1 MRQCPAC
8 NRTYEDTQQFCVQDG
23 TPLVGPAPHAAP
35 GSTPP
40 PQQQPSWGPAP
51 PPAPKKRKIWPW
63 VLGGLVLLVG
73 GGILLIAI
81 VIGVAY
87 KLKDTNNPTANVRT
101 NTNARTSPT
110 VEDAGPP
117 VDTSNTELYVN
128 SRDKVEGTLATNYV
142 DFSFRYPK
150 TWKLDPDPAPSFVRV
165 ERANAAGNTIENFS
179 VGWFAVTG
187 GSGSGAGNTALLS
200 QVINNLSSQ
209 VSGNFPNY
217 QKIGEGA
224 TTVGRYSG
232 YELRFGGA
240 AGKGTAQE
248 LPYWGRIVIIP
259 DPNGSKNGVSLIM
272 LTTGHSKDVKGQADV
287 GEKGELPVILK
298 TFRIGPTPGAT
309 SSTTSTNTSTSAKTG
324 DDEEEQ

>member
-23 TPLVGPAPHAAP
+23 TPLVGPAPQAAQ
-35 GSTPP
+35 GPP
-40 PQQQPSWGPAP
+40 PPPSWGPTP
-51 PPAPKKRKIWPW
+51 PPSAPKKRKIWPW

-81 VIGVAY
+81 VLGVAY
-87 KLKDTNNPTANVRT
+87 KLSDTNTATSNVRT
-101 NTNARTSPT
+101 NTNARTSTTPD
-110 VEDAGPP
+110 EGPP

-128 SRDKVEGTLATNYV
+128 SPDEFTGTLAANYV

-240 AGKGTAQE
+240 AGKGTPQE

-272 LTTGHSKDVKGQADV
+272 LTTGHSKEIKSQADV

-309 SSTTSTNTSTSAKTG
+309 STTNKSTSTNANTG